1 MVVHKDPH
9 ISWTEV
15 EENWRALANIES
27 ATWVA
32 TFFNK
37 KEGVRYCLW
46 LAADEKELRSIFDE
60 FNVSWDSI
68 LEVEE
73 TTRIFG
79 VGNGKNI
86 LRKKKRPTPWRFDWT
101 NPFKFNIK
109 IR

>member
-1 MVVHKDPH
+1 MAHTTKFMVVHKDPN

-15 EENWRALANIES
+15 EQNWRALANVES
-27 ATWVA
+27 AAWVR

-46 LAADEKELRSIFDE
+46 QAADENKLRSIFDE

-73 TTRIFG
+73 TTPDLWG
-79 VGNGKNI
+79 
-86 LRKKKRPTPWRFDWT
+86 RKWREHLEKEEKADTLAF
-101 NPFKFNIK
+101 
-109 IR
+109 

>member
-73 TTRIFG
+73 TTPDLW
-79 VGNGKNI
+79 V
-86 LRKKKRPTPWRFDWT
+86 RKWKEHLEKEKKADTLAF
-101 NPFKFNIK
+101 
-109 IR
+109 